1 MAHDVFVC
9 YASGDK
15 PVADAVCAALES
27 HGIRCWIAPRDVLPG
42 IHYGEAIIDAIHES
56 RIMVLVFSSKANL
69 SGHIPKEIERAVS
82 QGITVMPLRIEDV
95 APAKSLDYFIGSV
108 HWLDALTPP
117 LEVHLQR
124 LAANVQTLLSRGDSK
139 TEAHPRPASA
149 SAAAP
154 VIPSPA
160 HVAARSAR
168 PTWAYFVIGG
178 LTATVLILG
187 FFTYQSRSTVSTA
200 TT

>member
-1 MAHDVFVC
+1 MAHDVFIS

-15 PVADAVCAALES
+15 VVADAVCAMLEL
-27 HGIRCWIAPRDVLPG
+27 HAIRCWIAPRDVLPG
-42 IHYGEAIIDAIHES
+42 LPYGEAIIDAIHES

-124 LAANVQTLLSRGDSK
+124 LAGNVQTLLSRGDAR
-139 TEAHPRPASA
+139 TEVNAGPAHAHATAPAL
-149 SAAAP
+149 AAP
-154 VIPSPA
+154 ANVTQRA
-160 HVAARSAR
+160 
-168 PTWAYFVIGG
+168 
-178 LTATVLILG
+178 
-187 FFTYQSRSTVSTA
+187 
-200 TT
+200 